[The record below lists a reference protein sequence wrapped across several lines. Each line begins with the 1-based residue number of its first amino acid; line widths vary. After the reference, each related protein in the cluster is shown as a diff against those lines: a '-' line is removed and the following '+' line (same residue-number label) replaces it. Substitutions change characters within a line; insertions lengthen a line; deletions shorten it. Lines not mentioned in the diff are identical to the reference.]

1 MVWHGLSS
9 YFMANKS
16 HLIHLK
22 GVDIAYTWDISLSM
36 ADKKWWMTTM
46 GGQSKNTDIFIGIQ
60 RDNDDHQ
67 EHEIWDIWDISH
79 DGSMVLLYMLT

>member
-1 MVWHGLSS
+1 
-9 YFMANKS
+9 MANKS

-46 GGQSKNTDIFIGIQ
+46 GGQSKNTDIFHQGYNGIMMIIKNM
-60 RDNDDHQ
+60 RFGIFGIFPMTDPWCWYINAN
-67 EHEIWDIWDISH
+67 IK
-79 DGSMVLLYMLT
+79 GVY